1 MDYTDEVS
9 MYKLLT
15 MPVWNF
21 SPREYMDLVQLARE
35 EKVTVLEILEGEWEI
50 KVGGEDYKRKTSSM
64 WI

>member
-1 MDYTDEVS
+1 MYFRDEIKNIIASLGLSDYTDEVS

-35 EKVTVLEILEGEWEI
+35 EKVTVL
-50 KVGGEDYKRKTSSM
+50 RF
-64 WI
+64 